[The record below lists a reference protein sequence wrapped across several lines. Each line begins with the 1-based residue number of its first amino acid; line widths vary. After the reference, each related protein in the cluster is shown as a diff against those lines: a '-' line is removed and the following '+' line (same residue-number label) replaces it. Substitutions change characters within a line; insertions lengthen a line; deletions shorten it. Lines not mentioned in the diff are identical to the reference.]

1 MFTREDGNLASKFYQ
16 KLGMFT
22 IEDGNFTQKSENFT
36 RKSHNFSRILEILPR
51 KLGKFQVI

>member
-22 IEDGNFTQKSENFT
+22 IEDGNFT
-36 RKSHNFSRILEILPR
+36 RKSHNSSRKLEILPR
-51 KLGKFQVI
+51 KLGKFPEN